1 MRSASMFRGS
11 ALAALAVAAVLAG
24 AQARAE
30 EKTAAGIWQTPDDK
44 TGKVGGWITVQEK
57 DGLWEGVVTK
67 SFPKPG
73 DPVNPTCDA
82 CEDDRK
88 GKPVLGMTIMK
99 DLKRDGLDYE
109 GGTILDP
116 RDGSEYSVKMHLSP
130 DGQVLTIRGY
140 LGVSLLGRSQ
150 DWKRLPEFEMPKEP
164 LPVKAE
170 HPAKAKGEP
179 KKANQKPTPKA

>member
-1 MRSASMFRGS
+1 MRSASVFRAS
-11 ALAALAVAAVLAG
+11 VVAALTAGAVLAG
-24 AQARAE
+24 AQARAD
-30 EKTAAGIWQTPDDK
+30 EKTATGIWQTPDDK
-44 TGKVGGWITVQEK
+44 TGKVGGWITIHEK
-57 DGLWEGVVTK
+57 DGLFEGAVTK

-82 CEDDRK
+82 CTDDRK

-116 RDGSEYSVKMHLSP
+116 RDGSEYSVEMHLSP
-130 DGQVLTIRGY
+130 DGQVLTVRGY

-150 DWKRLPEFEMPKEP
+150 EWKRLPEAEMPKA
-164 LPVKAE
+164 PVPAKAE
-170 HPAKAKGEP
+170 HPPKDAKP
-179 KKANQKPTPKA
+179 IKANQKSTPKA